1 MRNRYLHLLL
11 KMQLYNFFGINRV
24 LHSHSKKEKQRC
36 AAFGVIAILVVGPM
50 IAYSTGIS
58 IGLAGMGA
66 AHVLP
71 TISALICSL
80 ITLIL
85 TFLKSSGVLIGLRDY
100 DMVMSLPVKSADIV
114 LSRVIMVYLTN
125 LLISMIVVLPS
136 VIVFGLYVE
145 KHLWGS
151 VIFFLSLFF
160 LPIIPMILSLGL
172 GILITEVSTRSRHKN
187 VLSLVLSTFVILLI
201 VAVSAWAQNMNSDEV
216 LNIGLALSN
225 MANRVYPPAA
235 LISKAVEAQNFLYL
249 AAFAGISVL
258 VCCVFVGVV
267 AHFYQQINT
276 AVSSHSAVKY
286 EGKALKVSSPL
297 KAMYKREFDRYF
309 SCTIYALNSTIGM
322 VLLFV
327 VSLLLLFISPETIE
341 QQSGITGLSRMLRQV
356 LPLVI
361 AVFITM
367 TSTASASLSLEGKS
381 RWLMCSLPV
390 RSIDIFHAK
399 MAVNLTVICPF
410 ALISVLLLG
419 AKMEVSLAEAVFL
432 CIVPAVYACFMSVLG
447 MYMNVKFPKYDWTSE
462 YYAVKGGAIS
472 VLATMGIGMFSSVV
486 PMLICAVF
494 QNYSGIIMFAVSAL
508 LLAISFVL
516 YGKLQRHPLYEV

>member
-1 MRNRYLHLLL
+1 
-11 KMQLYNFFGINRV
+11 MQLYNFFGINRV
-24 LHSHSKKEKQRC
+24 LHSHSKKEKQRG
-36 AAFGVIAILVVGPM
+36 AAFGILAILAVGLM
-50 IAYSTGIS
+50 VAYSTVIN

-66 AHVLP
+66 VHILP
-71 TISALICSL
+71 TISTLICSL

-100 DMVMSLPVKSADIV
+100 DMVMSLPVKSTDVV

-125 LLISMIVVLPS
+125 LLISIIVVLPS
-136 VIVFGLYVE
+136 VIIFGLYAE
-145 KHLWGS
+145 KEVWGS

-160 LPIIPMILSLGL
+160 LPVIPMVLSLGL
-172 GILITEVSTRSRHKN
+172 GILIAAVSTRSRHKN
-187 VLSLVLSTFVILLI
+187 VLSLVLSTLVILLI
-201 VAVSAWAQNMNSDEV
+201 VAASARAQNMNSNEI

-225 MANRVYPPAA
+225 MANQVYPPAT
-235 LISKAVEAQNFLYL
+235 LIYNAVEGQNFLYF
-249 AAFAGISVL
+249 AAFAGISIL
-258 VCCVFVGVV
+258 VGCVFVGVV

-276 AVSSHSAVKY
+276 AMSSHSAVQY
-286 EGKALKVSSPL
+286 ERKSLKVSSPL

-341 QQSGITGLSRMLRQV
+341 QQSGIIGLNQILRQV

-390 RSIDIFHAK
+390 RSIDIFHSK
-399 MAVNLTVICPF
+399 MAVNLTVIFPF
-410 ALISVLLLG
+410 ALISGLLLG
-419 AKMEVSLAEAVFL
+419 IKMEVSLVQAVFL
-432 CIVPAVYACFMSVLG
+432 CIVPAVYACFVSVLG

-472 VLATMGIGMFSSVV
+472 VLATMGAGMLCSVI
-486 PMLICAVF
+486 PLLLCAAF
-494 QNYSGIIMFAVSAL
+494 QNYSGVIMIAASAS
-508 LLAISFVL
+508 LLAVSFVL
-516 YGKLQRHPLYEV
+516 YGKLRRYHLYEV